1 MPAGGV
7 VVCAMVTG
15 RPEFRNVRLPRSSGG
30 SDGRPDFYFAFVSN
44 FSPRTRATKRL
55 ETIPVLA
62 TTATCRSRRPRGT
75 GFSGLFRASPPALTA
90 AAAAA
95 ADRRTSGGPPRPIF
109 RATVARANLS
119 GENQCRARD
128 RTVVPTLYAR
138 CARYRTLA
146 AVQRSYLPI
155 PVRTSRDPH
164 RSENTECVVDLLEID
179 LRGIPDDNAFRRRH
193 AGPTAPGTVKRHPED
208 YDVRRRRRII
218 IPVQATM
225 SPRTRDRPPA
235 S

>member
-7 VVCAMVTG
+7 VVCAMVAAG

-30 SDGRPDFYFAFVSN
+30 GGDGRPDFYFAFVSN
-44 FSPRTRATKRL
+44 FSPRTRATKRSG
-55 ETIPVLA
+55 TIPVLA
-62 TTATCRSRRPRGT
+62 TTAKCRSRRPGGT
-75 GFSGLFRASPPALTA
+75 GFGGLFRASPPALTV
-90 AAAAA
+90 AA

-128 RTVVPTLYAR
+128 RTVVPALYAR

-164 RSENTECVVDLLEID
+164 RSENTERVDLLEID
-179 LRGIPDDNAFRRRH
+179 LR
-193 AGPTAPGTVKRHPED
+193 
-208 YDVRRRRRII
+208 
-218 IPVQATM
+218 
-225 SPRTRDRPPA
+225 
-235 S
+235 